1 MFHRR
6 LNLGIRNARNSRD
19 DTRCERIPRQ
29 ARNRPSG
36 AAQRTAEVVRGSVAY
51 PSGHMGP
58 VETLDDALAREL
70 AEELGIVAGAYSVAA
85 HIPDPST
92 AHVTYHRYVVS
103 DWKSEPRLTNAKHS
117 ELK

>member
-1 MFHRR
+1 MFRR
-6 LNLGIRNARNSRD
+6 CPNLGIRNARNSRD

-51 PSGHMGP
+51 SSGHMGP